1 MRKQGGIQVLEKAV
15 QAAIYEKALK
25 NHYIEILY
33 IDFEDTG
40 KCIKLHQDTNLLN
53 GENIFPESDEQMFDD
68 YICEKIMRYASG
80 NIEDLNRVKQQM
92 TMEAIIQGTAE
103 HIMHHV
109 MINFMLNGE
118 RRFMQFD
125 FTRESADTKNVFLF
139 VVDYTVPQQQAF
151 ITTLRSIENSA
162 VLFCILSEEKDAKT
176 TLCYDPVFITRGFAE
191 MMETTQQQMMLLQKE
206 PFCETVHPD
215 DQQYVEESVRNLNI
229 EHPHTNIFY
238 RKRNPQ
244 GKWFYMQSDFSYL
257 VVGKKKY
264 VYVTYQDVSALQ
276 KNEEL
281 SNALHDSQKRDEELT
296 NALKTL
302 GTVFTNMLIVHL
314 EDRKAEWLKTQ
325 EDKADIL
332 ECFQD
337 AYAVRDLIGNN
348 YMLPEYR
355 QGYLEF
361 TDLDT
366 ISERLENHKILRYIY
381 RNRSK
386 QWIALS
392 AIVQNRDENGRVT
405 DIQFLTHDV
414 TDQRERELQQEGALR
429 IALASAEHAN
439 KAKTAFLNNMSHDIR
454 TPMNAIIGFTALAA
468 AHMDQP
474 DLVKDYLTKIG
485 TSSQHLLSLINDVLD
500 MSRIESGVVKIEE
513 KEVCIPDILH
523 DLKTIIQGNIQAKQQ
538 DLYIDTQD
546 VVHENVITDRLR
558 LNQILLNIVSNAIK
572 FTPVGGMVNIRVS
585 EKPCSRR
592 GFTIFEFRIRDNGI
606 GMSEEFQTHVF
617 DSFSRE
623 RSSTQSGIKG
633 TGLGMAI
640 TKNIVDMMGGTISLT
655 SKEGKGTEFVVTLNF
670 KTLEKAAVYGAI
682 PELVGARALVVDDD
696 VHTCMSVSKMLR
708 EIEMRVDWSTSGK
721 EAVIRA
727 NEAFE
732 ENDAFKVYIIDWL
745 MPDMNGIETVRRIRA
760 VVGDETPI
768 IILTAYDWADI
779 EQEAKEAG
787 VTAFVEKPIFMSELR
802 RVLTKPMEIKEETSQ
817 QTERET
823 RYSGKKLLLVEDNE
837 LNREIATALLE
848 EIGIIVDS
856 VEDGTDAVER
866 MNEVEDDR
874 YDLIFMDIQM
884 PKMDGYMTT
893 REIRTLKN
901 NKKANIPIIAM
912 TANAFEEDKKKAF
925 KAGMNAHIAK
935 PIDIKT
941 ILAVFDQVFGT
952 S

>member
-1 MRKQGGIQVLEKAV
+1 MTQEGIQLLEKAV

-40 KCIKLHQDTNLLN
+40 KCITLHQDTNLLN

-80 NIEDLNRVKQQM
+80 NIDDLNRVKQQM
-92 TMEAIIQGTAE
+92 TMEAIVKGTAE
-103 HIMHHV
+103 HIIHHV

-118 RRFMQFD
+118 MRFMQFD
-125 FTRESADTKNVFLF
+125 FTRESADIKNVFLF
-139 VVDYTVPQQQAF
+139 VEDYTVPQQQ
-151 ITTLRSIENSA
+151 
-162 VLFCILSEEKDAKT
+162 
-176 TLCYDPVFITRGFAE
+176 
-191 MMETTQQQMMLLQKE
+191 
-206 PFCETVHPD
+206 
-215 DQQYVEESVRNLNI
+215 
-229 EHPHTNIFY
+229 
-238 RKRNPQ
+238 
-244 GKWFYMQSDFSYL
+244 
-257 VVGKKKY
+257 
-264 VYVTYQDVSALQ
+264 
-276 KNEEL
+276 
-281 SNALHDSQKRDEELT
+281 
-296 NALKTL
+296 
-302 GTVFTNMLIVHL
+302 
-314 EDRKAEWLKTQ
+314 ED
-325 EDKADIL
+325 
-332 ECFQD
+332 
-337 AYAVRDLIGNN
+337 
-348 YMLPEYR
+348 
-355 QGYLEF
+355 
-361 TDLDT
+361 
-366 ISERLENHKILRYIY
+366 
-381 RNRSK
+381 
-386 QWIALS
+386 
-392 AIVQNRDENGRVT
+392 
-405 DIQFLTHDV
+405 
-414 TDQRERELQQEGALR
+414 ALR

-474 DLVKDYLTKIG
+474 DLVKDYLAKIG

-558 LNQILLNIVSNAIK
+558 LKQILLNIVSNAIK
-572 FTPVGGMVNIRVS
+572 FTPVGGMINIRVS
-585 EKPCSRR
+585 EKPCNRK
-592 GFTIFEFRIRDNGI
+592 GFTAFEFRIRDNGI
-606 GMSEEFQTHVF
+606 GMSEEFQAHVF

-640 TKNIVDMMGGTISLT
+640 TRNIVDMMGGTISLT

-670 KTLEKAAVYGAI
+670 KTLEKATVYGPI
-682 PELVGARALVVDDD
+682 PELIGARALVVDDD
-696 VHTCMSVSKMLR
+696 VHTCTSVSKMLR
-708 EIEMRVDWSTSGK
+708 EIEMRADWSTSGK

-727 NEAFE
+727 KEAFE
-732 ENDAFKVYIIDWL
+732 QNDAFKAYIIDWL

-760 VVGDETPI
+760 VIGDETPI

-802 RVLTKPMEIKEETSQ
+802 KVLTKPMDIKEEPLY
-817 QTERET
+817 QTEREN
-823 RYSGKKLLLVEDNE
+823 RYSGKKVLLVEDNE

-848 EIGIIVDS
+848 EIGISVDY

-866 MNEVEDDR
+866 MHEVDDDR

-884 PKMDGYMTT
+884 PKMDGYMATG
-893 REIRTLKN
+893 EIRTLRN
-901 NKKANIPIIAM
+901 NKKANIPIVAM

-935 PIDIKT
+935 PIDINT

-952 S
+952 N

>member
-1 MRKQGGIQVLEKAV
+1 MLEKAV

-670 KTLEKAAVYGAI
+670 KTLEKATVYGAI

>member
-1 MRKQGGIQVLEKAV
+1 MLEKAV

-670 KTLEKAAVYGAI
+670 KTLEKATVYGAI

-935 PIDIKT
+935 PIDINT
-941 ILAVFDQVFGT
+941 ILAVFDQVFGV
-952 S
+952 

>member
-1 MRKQGGIQVLEKAV
+1 MLEKAV

-80 NIEDLNRVKQQM
+80 NIEDLDRVKQQM
-92 TMEAIIQGTAE
+92 TMEAITQGTAE

-118 RRFMQFD
+118 MRFMQFD

-191 MMETTQQQMMLLQKE
+191 MMETTQQQMMLLQKN

-264 VYVTYQDVSALQ
+264 IYVTYQDVSALQ

-296 NALKTL
+296 NALKAL

-414 TDQRERELQQEGALR
+414 TDQRERELQQEDALR
-429 IALASAEHAN
+429 IALTSAEHAN

-523 DLKTIIQGNIQAKQQ
+523 DLKMIIQGNIQAKQQ

-670 KTLEKAAVYGAI
+670 KTLEKATVYGAI

-708 EIEMRVDWSTSGK
+708 EIEMRADWSTSGK

-802 RVLTKPMEIKEETSQ
+802 RVLTKPMEIKEEISQ
-817 QTERET
+817 QTEREN

>member
-1 MRKQGGIQVLEKAV
+1 MLEKAV

-670 KTLEKAAVYGAI
+670 KTLEKATMYGAI

-708 EIEMRVDWSTSGK
+708 EIEMRADWSTSGK

>member
-1 MRKQGGIQVLEKAV
+1 MRKQGGIQLLEKAV

-414 TDQRERELQQEGALR
+414 TDQRERELQQEDALR

-572 FTPVGGMVNIRVS
+572 FTPVGGTVNIRVS
-585 EKPCSRR
+585 EKPCNRK

-606 GMSEEFQTHVF
+606 GMSEEFQAHVF

-670 KTLEKAAVYGAI
+670 KTLEKATVYGAI

>member
-1 MRKQGGIQVLEKAV
+1 MEKAV
-15 QAAIYEKALK
+15 QSVIYEKALK

-80 NIEDLNRVKQQM
+80 NIDDLNRVKQQM
-92 TMEAIIQGTAE
+92 TMEAIVKGTAE
-103 HIMHHV
+103 HIIHHV

-118 RRFMQFD
+118 MRFMQFD
-125 FTRESADTKNVFLF
+125 FTRESADIKNVFLF
-139 VVDYTVPQQQAF
+139 VEDYTVPQQQ
-151 ITTLRSIENSA
+151 
-162 VLFCILSEEKDAKT
+162 
-176 TLCYDPVFITRGFAE
+176 
-191 MMETTQQQMMLLQKE
+191 
-206 PFCETVHPD
+206 
-215 DQQYVEESVRNLNI
+215 
-229 EHPHTNIFY
+229 
-238 RKRNPQ
+238 
-244 GKWFYMQSDFSYL
+244 
-257 VVGKKKY
+257 
-264 VYVTYQDVSALQ
+264 
-276 KNEEL
+276 
-281 SNALHDSQKRDEELT
+281 
-296 NALKTL
+296 
-302 GTVFTNMLIVHL
+302 
-314 EDRKAEWLKTQ
+314 ED
-325 EDKADIL
+325 
-332 ECFQD
+332 
-337 AYAVRDLIGNN
+337 
-348 YMLPEYR
+348 
-355 QGYLEF
+355 
-361 TDLDT
+361 
-366 ISERLENHKILRYIY
+366 
-381 RNRSK
+381 
-386 QWIALS
+386 
-392 AIVQNRDENGRVT
+392 
-405 DIQFLTHDV
+405 
-414 TDQRERELQQEGALR
+414 ALR

-474 DLVKDYLTKIG
+474 DLVKDYLAKIG

-558 LNQILLNIVSNAIK
+558 LKQILLNIVSNAIK
-572 FTPVGGMVNIRVS
+572 FTPVGGMINIRVS
-585 EKPCSRR
+585 EKPCNRK
-592 GFTIFEFRIRDNGI
+592 GFTAFEFRIRDNGI
-606 GMSEEFQTHVF
+606 GMSEEFQAHVF

-640 TKNIVDMMGGTISLT
+640 TRNIVDMMGGTISLT

-670 KTLEKAAVYGAI
+670 KTLEKATVYGPI
-682 PELVGARALVVDDD
+682 PELIGARALVVDDD
-696 VHTCMSVSKMLR
+696 VHTCTSVSKMLR
-708 EIEMRVDWSTSGK
+708 EIEMRADWSTSGK

-727 NEAFE
+727 KEAFE
-732 ENDAFKVYIIDWL
+732 QNDAFKAYIIDWL

-760 VVGDETPI
+760 VIGDETPI

-802 RVLTKPMEIKEETSQ
+802 KVLTKPMDIKEEPLY
-817 QTERET
+817 QTEREN
-823 RYSGKKLLLVEDNE
+823 RYSGKKVLLVEDNE

-848 EIGIIVDS
+848 EIGISVDY

-866 MNEVEDDR
+866 MHEVDDDR

-884 PKMDGYMTT
+884 PKMDGYMATG
-893 REIRTLKN
+893 EIRTLRN
-901 NKKANIPIIAM
+901 NKKANIPIVAM

-935 PIDIKT
+935 PIDINT

-952 S
+952 N

>member
-1 MRKQGGIQVLEKAV
+1 MLEKAV

-40 KCIKLHQDTNLLN
+40 KCIKLHQDMQLLS

-68 YICEKIMRYASG
+68 YIREKIMRYASG
-80 NIEDLNRVKQQM
+80 NIDDLNRIKQQM
-92 TMEAIIQGTAE
+92 TMEAITQGTAE

-109 MINFMLNGE
+109 MINFILNGE
-118 RRFMQFD
+118 MRFMQFD
-125 FTRESADTKNVFLF
+125 FTRESADTKSVFLF
-139 VVDYTVPQQQAF
+139 VEDYTVPQQQAF

-162 VLFCILSEEKDAKT
+162 VLFCVLSEEEDAKT
-176 TLCYDPVFITRGFAE
+176 TLCYDPVFITRGFAD
-191 MMETTQQQMMLLQKE
+191 MMETTQQQMMLLQKN

-215 DQQYVEESVRNLNI
+215 DQQYVEESVRSLNI

-244 GKWFYMQSDFSYL
+244 GKWFYMQSDLSYL
-257 VVGKKKY
+257 IVGKKKY
-264 VYVTYQDVSALQ
+264 IYVTYQDVSALQ
-276 KNEEL
+276 KNKEL
-281 SNALHDSQKRDEELT
+281 SNALHHSQRRDEELT
-296 NALKTL
+296 KALETL
-302 GTVFTNMLIVHL
+302 GTVFTNIFIVHL
-314 EDRKAEWLKTQ
+314 EDQKVEWLKIQ
-325 EDKADIL
+325 ADKENIL
-332 ECFQD
+332 KRCQNFCEI
-337 AYAVRDLIGNN
+337 RKLIHDN
-348 YMLPEYR
+348 YMLPEC
-355 QGYLEF
+355 QKSYLVF

-366 ISERLENHKILRYIY
+366 ISERFEKHKILRYIY
-381 RNRSK
+381 RNRNR
-386 QWIALS
+386 QWIEVS
-392 AIVQNRDENGRVT
+392 VIVQNRDENGRVT

-414 TDQRERELQQEGALR
+414 TDQRERELQQEDALR

-468 AHMDQP
+468 THMDQP
-474 DLVKDYLTKIG
+474 ELVKDYLTKIS

-572 FTPVGGMVNIRVS
+572 FTPVGGTVNIRVS
-585 EKPCSRR
+585 EKPCNRK

-606 GMSEEFQTHVF
+606 GMSEEFQAHVF
-617 DSFSRE
+617 DSFARE

-640 TKNIVDMMGGTISLT
+640 TRNIVDMMGGTISLT
-655 SKEGKGTEFVVTLNF
+655 SKEGKGTEFVVALTF
-670 KTLEKAAVYGAI
+670 KTLDKATVYGPI

-696 VHTCMSVSKMLR
+696 VHTCTSVSKMLR
-708 EIEMRVDWSTSGK
+708 EIEMRADWSTSGK

-727 NEAFE
+727 KEAFE
-732 ENDAFKVYIIDWL
+732 QNDAFKAYIIDWL

-760 VVGDETPI
+760 MIGDETPI

-802 RVLTKPMEIKEETSQ
+802 KVLTKPMDIKEEPLL
-817 QTERET
+817 QTEREN
-823 RYSGKKLLLVEDNE
+823 RYSGKKVLLVEDNE

-901 NKKANIPIIAM
+901 NRKANIPIVAM

-925 KAGMNAHIAK
+925 KAGMNGHVAK
-935 PIDIKT
+935 PIDINT
-941 ILAVFDQVFGT
+941 ILAVFDQMFGT

>member
-1 MRKQGGIQVLEKAV
+1 MLEKAV

-708 EIEMRVDWSTSGK
+708 KIEMRVDWSTSGK

-935 PIDIKT
+935 PIDINT
-941 ILAVFDQVFGT
+941 ILAVFDQVFGV
-952 S
+952 